1 MKRSSDPFNE
11 KDLLERM
18 RNGDVHAF
26 HQIYDR
32 YKGPLARRILLLLKA
47 DELVQDVLQ
56 DLFLKV
62 WEHRSTIDPERSFRA
77 YLFRIISN
85 QVTDIFR
92 KVHREIVLQERLLRE
107 NSNSYCHIEEEVI
120 SKENIQFI
128 REALR
133 QLPDRQREIFML
145 HKLDGK
151 SYKEISEE
159 LGIEPATINQ
169 HIYRAMQNLNRLV
182 NPKLPFVTLF
192 LSIFLLEG

>member
-18 RNGDVHAF
+18 RNGDVYAF
-26 HQIYDR
+26 HEIYDR
-32 YKGPLARRILLLLKA
+32 YKDPLARRVLLLLKA

-62 WEHRSTIDPERSFRA
+62 WEHRSTIDPDRSFRA
-77 YLFRIISN
+77 YLFRIVSN

-92 KVHREIVLQERLLRE
+92 KLHREIILQEQLLHE
-107 NSNSYCHIEEEVI
+107 NPDSYYHIEEEVI
-120 SKENIQFI
+120 SKENIRLI
-128 REALR
+128 RDALLK
-133 QLPDRQREIFML
+133 LPERQREIFVL

-169 HIYRAMQNLNRLV
+169 HIYRAMQHLNRLV
-182 NPKLPFVTLF
+182 NPKLPFIALF

>member
-1 MKRSSDPFNE
+1 MKRSGDPFNE

-18 RNGDVHAF
+18 RHGDVYAF
-26 HQIYDR
+26 HRIYDR
-32 YKGPLARRILLLLKA
+32 YKGPLAHRVLLLLKA

-62 WEHRSTIDPERSFRA
+62 WEHRSTIDPNKSFRA

-92 KVHREIVLQERLLRE
+92 KVHREIVLQERLLHER
-107 NSNSYCHIEEEVI
+107 SDGYCHIEEEVI
-120 SKENIQFI
+120 SKENIRLI
-128 REALR
+128 HDALLK
-133 QLPDRQREIFML
+133 LPARQREIFVL
-145 HKLDGK
+145 HKFDGK

-169 HIYRAMQNLNRLV
+169 HIYRAMQHLNRLV
-182 NPKLPFVTLF
+182 NPKLPFIMLF
-192 LSIFLLEG
+192 LSIFFLEG

>member
-1 MKRSSDPFNE
+1 MKRSGDPFNE
-11 KDLLERM
+11 RDLLERM
-18 RNGDVHAF
+18 RNGDVYAF
-26 HQIYDR
+26 HKIYDR
-32 YKGPLARRILLLLKA
+32 YKGVLARRVLLLLKA

-62 WEHRSTIDPERSFRA
+62 WEHRSTIDPDRSFRA

-92 KVHREIVLQERLLRE
+92 KVHREIVLQEQLLRE
-107 NSNSYCHIEEEVI
+107 NPDSYYHIEEEVI
-120 SKENIQFI
+120 SKENIRLI
-128 REALR
+128 RDALLK
-133 QLPDRQREIFML
+133 LPERQREIFVL

-182 NPKLPFVTLF
+182 NPKLPFITLLLSVF
-192 LSIFLLEG
+192 LIEG